1 MDRRTDPKIS
11 KKYKKKVKREV
22 SLLVFFKKYI
32 AFISVFKNIEDIII
46 SIEYD
51 ISINDIAIIYD
62 EEIIKLPV
70 AKTIDIITIPE
81 SFITK

>member
-1 MDRRTDPKIS
+1 MLI
-11 KKYKKKVKREV
+11 
-22 SLLVFFKKYI
+22 FFKRYI